1 MDLSL
6 SILAQHFAI
15 CRLGK
20 NAQIPAWVSES
31 SGFLSITRTEEELS
45 IVCEEDAV
53 PSDVKAEKGW
63 RAFKVNGILDFS
75 MTGVLASLLNP
86 LSAAK
91 ISIFAI
97 STYDTDYLL
106 VKSEKLSEAIR
117 VLGEFCKVKD

>member
-1 MDLSL
+1 MELSL
-6 SILAQHFAI
+6 SILAQRFAI

-31 SGFLSITRTEEELS
+31 SGFLSITRTGEELS

-63 RAFKVNGILDFS
+63 KALKVNGVLDFS